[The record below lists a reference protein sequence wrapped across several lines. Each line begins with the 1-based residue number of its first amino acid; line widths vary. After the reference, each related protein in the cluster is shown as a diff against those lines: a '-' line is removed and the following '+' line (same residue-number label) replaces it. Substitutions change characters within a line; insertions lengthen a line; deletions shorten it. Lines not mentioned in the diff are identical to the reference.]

1 MNIDKE
7 IKKNELRIE
16 TLYLLSSLENK
27 LKSTQ
32 DSIKGLGGTFPNLVG
47 NWKSDEEITRKSII
61 RVKERYRKL

>member
-7 IKKNELRIE
+7 IKRNELRIE

-27 LKSTQ
+27 LKATQ

-61 RVKERYRKL
+61 RVKERYRKI

>member
-7 IKKNELRIE
+7 IKRNELRIE

-27 LKSTQ
+27 LKATQ